1 MRRCTGSTVRLQRGN
16 VAAPDISCI
25 ETDERLSER
34 KAGKNSNNREMF
46 KKRWEDFAFAE
57 ADGEPIGDVQKRN
70 IEALNEIL
78 QKICG

>member
-1 MRRCTGSTVRLQRGN
+1 LQRGN

-57 ADGEPIGDVQKRN
+57 ADGEPIGDVQKRS
-70 IEALNEIL
+70 LLEISFY
-78 QKICG
+78 QKKNCFI

>member
-1 MRRCTGSTVRLQRGN
+1 MQRGN